1 MRLFVFM
8 FLLFSSFASA
18 DEVAEVRAFFD
29 EFVEL
34 GKNFDTGIAEF
45 YSPDAR
51 IITLRDGIDT
61 METTGSHWQSMI
73 RKLMPVAERQGDIS
87 DFSNVQVNAHGEGFR
102 VSALRSSA
110 IKCVEDS
117 GYYQDV
123 EREGDRWVI
132 VEEYSE
138 TVSLSKCE
146 PSEELAELLSAV
158 REKIRP
164 HLPLDLDADT
174 RLESVE
180 VVGSA
185 LVYNQ
190 RLHTVVASELQLD
203 KAEPILKQIG
213 VQNACG
219 STEMRTLIRDGAT
232 VRYATV
238 DRHGKRLATVDISP
252 GLCSV
257 LAQ

>member
-1 MRLFVFM
+1 MRFIAFLFLVF
-8 FLLFSSFASA
+8 SPFAAA
-18 DEVAEVRAFFD
+18 DEVSEVRAFFE

-34 GKNFDTGIAEF
+34 GKSFDAEVAEL

-51 IITLRDGIDT
+51 IMTLRDGTDRI
-61 METTGSHWQSMI
+61 EVTGSQWREMI
-73 RKLMPVAERQGDIS
+73 RKMMPVAERRGDTS
-87 DFSNVQVNAHGEGFR
+87 SYSNVQMNAHGEGFR

-110 IKCVEDS
+110 IKCVDDS
-117 GYYQDV
+117 DYYLDV
-123 EREGDRWVI
+123 EREGDQWVI

-138 TVSLSKCE
+138 TVSLSRCE
-146 PSEELAELLSAV
+146 PSKELAESLSEV
-158 REKIRP
+158 RETMRP

-185 LVYNQ
+185 LIYNQ
-190 RLHTVVASELQLD
+190 RLHTVAASEVSQD
-203 KAEPILKQIG
+203 KAEAILKQIG

-219 STEMRTLIRDGAT
+219 TAEVAALIRDGAT

-238 DRHGKRLATVDISP
+238 GRHGERLATVDISP

-257 LAQ
+257 FAQ